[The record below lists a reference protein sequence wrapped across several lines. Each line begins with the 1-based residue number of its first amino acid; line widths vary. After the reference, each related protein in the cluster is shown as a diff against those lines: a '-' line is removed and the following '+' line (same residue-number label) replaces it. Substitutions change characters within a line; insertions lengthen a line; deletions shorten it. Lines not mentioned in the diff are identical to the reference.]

1 MERLLRFQA
10 RRAADYYELA
20 GAALPPE
27 LRPRLFFAE
36 ALRATYRRLLD
47 RMEEQGLPVL
57 ERRVAVP
64 MIERV
69 AIALR
74 HRLDPRTL
82 AT

>member
-1 MERLLRFQA
+1 M
-10 RRAADYYELA
+10 
-20 GAALPPE
+20 PPE
-27 LRPRLFFAE
+27 LRPRLFFVE